1 MSFWREK
8 QSRHFCYGLI
18 LLALLLLGWGCLFGI
33 KQTQAAQEMLLTH
46 DSAVAGALLK
56 QGVPPEVIA
65 SAVKNPQD
73 DGQGENL
80 LRQLGY
86 TEQTAFYDLPA
97 LSGFAAATFQW
108 VFLGAF
114 VLVILFLALGCFF
127 LTRREGLYR
136 QALKVI
142 GGFGEGDFTAHLPR
156 SAEGTLSQ
164 LFAAVESLAS
174 ALQAKGETEHKTREF
189 LKNTISDIS
198 HQLKTPLTALTMYN
212 EIILA
217 EPDNP
222 ALITEF
228 SRKTTAA
235 LQRMEQLIQ
244 ALLKITR
251 LDAGS
256 IAFAKTPQRIAEMA
270 AQAIGELRVRAAR
283 EGKSIIISGEP
294 EEELNCDGQWTREA
308 VGNIA
313 KNALDHTAPGGHIHI
328 AWECS
333 PAMVRISIADDGEGI
348 AAEDIH
354 HIFKRFY
361 RSRHSQNTPGVGL
374 GLALAQAIVEGQGG
388 MISVQSTPK
397 AGTTFT
403 LSFLTDL

>member
-8 QSRHFCYGLI
+8 QSRHFCYSLI
-18 LLALLLLGWGCLFGI
+18 LLALLWHGWSWLFGI
-33 KQTQAAQEMLLTH
+33 VQTQTAQEMLLSR

-65 SAVKNPQD
+65 SAMAAPQD
-73 DGQGENL
+73 DGQGKNL

-97 LSGFAAATFQW
+97 LSGFTAATFQW

-114 VLVILFLALGCFF
+114 VFMILLLALGWFF
-127 LTRREGLYR
+127 LIRRERLYR

-164 LFAAVESLAS
+164 LFAAVENLAS
-174 ALQAKGETEHKTREF
+174 ALQAKGETEHKTRDF

-198 HQLKTPLTALTMYN
+198 HQLKTPLAALTVYN

-256 IAFAKTPQRIAEMA
+256 ITFAKTPQRIAEMA

-283 EGKSIIISGEP
+283 EGKSIIISGEL

-308 VGNIA
+308 VGNIV
-313 KNALDHTAPGGHIHI
+313 KNALDHTTSGGHIRI
-328 AWECS
+328 SWERS
-333 PAMVRISIADDGEGI
+333 PAMVRISIADDGKGI
-348 AAEDIH
+348 APEDIH

-361 RSRHSQNTPGVGL
+361 RSRHSQNIPGVGL
-374 GLALAQAIVEGQGG
+374 GLALAQAIIEGQGG
-388 MISVQSTPK
+388 MLSVQSAPN
-397 AGTTFT
+397 AGATFT
-403 LSFLTDL
+403 LSFLTEL